1 MQLKKPSNDQK
12 ITNFRLNVKSLNHF
26 NMQIIPAKT
35 PGFVKTLFPNFVWN
49 INTDR
54 KELYL
59 TFDDGPTPEITE
71 WVLQIL
77 NAFNAKTTFFCIG
90 NNIEKHPEIFKQI
103 ITEGHTIGNHTYNH
117 LKGWKHNTKD
127 YVEDV
132 LKTQELINLKFKNHK
147 LENSEIENLKAPI
160 VNLFRPPYGKFKNK
174 QSKKLLELGYKII
187 LWDVLSY
194 DWDRS
199 VSENTCF
206 NNVTSAAKEG
216 SIIVFHD
223 SVKAS
228 RNLKY
233 VLPKVLKYYSERG
246 YVFRAL

>member
-1 MQLKKPSNDQK
+1 
-12 ITNFRLNVKSLNHF
+12 
-26 NMQIIPAKT
+26 MQIIPAKT

-49 INTDR
+49 IITDR

-77 NAFNAKTTFFCIG
+77 NDFNAKATFFCIG
-90 NNIEKHPEIFKQI
+90 NNIEKHPEVFQHI

-117 LKGWKHNTKD
+117 LKGWKHKAKV
-127 YVEDV
+127 YVRDV
-132 LKTQELINLKFKNHK
+132 LKTEKIIRNFTTDTSN
-147 LENSEIENLKAPI
+147 
-160 VNLFRPPYGKFKNK
+160 NLFRPPYGKFKNK

-194 DWDRS
+194 DWDKS
-199 VSENTCF
+199 VSEEICF
-206 NNVTSAAKEG
+206 KNVTSAAKEG
-216 SIIVFHD
+216 SIVVFHD
-223 SVKAS
+223 SIKAS

-233 VLPKVLKYYSERG
+233 VLPKVLEYYTEKG
-246 YVFRAL
+246 YVFKGL